1 MDMNGTLTVEPWDQ
15 PRRCVLCHRILSS
28 EIEVEATSIC
38 GDCKFLF
45 LEDRN
50 IQHNSTRQTR
60 YNNSSSESIEN
71 IQFPDTM
78 NLVTVSEDGNQSRQ
92 WRRVLS
98 DTELSDGFDSDVS
111 VEVDSN
117 MSANLPEDDASLNQS
132 NSDDEF
138 EEVENTVGSLVGRVQ
153 LHRSLATNGRNLPS
167 DWLNEIL
174 SPEAENLE
182 RSRYVGNAGDY
193 LDARGFEQL
202 LERLAE
208 TDGSRRGAPPAAV
221 SFVKNLERVVVED
234 DGGGGLVCVICKDSV
249 CVGGVVNRLPCLHV
263 YHPSCI
269 IPWLN
274 ARNTC
279 PLCRYELP
287 TDEKECERRRRRRR
301 NSRSQQVEMEEDAS
315 SGGGGRWWVVA
326 APLASMVAIGV
337 VVWLGGGVNRSRRWW
352 CVL

>member
-1 MDMNGTLTVEPWDQ
+1 
-15 PRRCVLCHRILSS
+15 
-28 EIEVEATSIC
+28 
-38 GDCKFLF
+38 
-45 LEDRN
+45 
-50 IQHNSTRQTR
+50 
-60 YNNSSSESIEN
+60 
-71 IQFPDTM
+71 M
-78 NLVTVSEDGNQSRQ
+78 NLVTVSEHGNQSRR

-98 DTELSDGFDSDVS
+98 DTESDGFDSDVS

-117 MSANLPEDDASLNQS
+117 MSAYPRQDDASLNQS
-132 NSDDEF
+132 NSDDDDEF
-138 EEVENTVGSLVGRVQ
+138 EEVENTDGSLVSRVQ
-153 LHRSLATNGRNLPS
+153 LHRSLATNGRNLPV

-221 SFVKNLERVVVED
+221 SFVKNLELVVVGED
-234 DGGGGLVCVICKDSV
+234 EGLVCVICKDSV
-249 CVGGVVNRLPCLHV
+249 CVGSVVNRLPCLHV

-269 IPWLN
+269 MPWLN
-274 ARNTC
+274 TRNTC

-287 TDEKECERRRRRRR
+287 TDDKECERRRRR
-301 NSRSQQVEMEEDAS
+301 SRSHQVEMEEQVGDDAS

-352 CVL
+352 CAL

>member
-1 MDMNGTLTVEPWDQ
+1 MDMNGTIAVEPWDQ
-15 PRRCVLCHRILSS
+15 PRRCVLCHRIVSS
-28 EIEVEATSIC
+28 EIESDGEVETTSIC

-45 LEDRN
+45 LEDSH
-50 IQHNSTRQTR
+50 IQHTTRQTR
-60 YNNSSSESIEN
+60 YNNTRSESSEN
-71 IQFPDTM
+71 IQFRE
-78 NLVTVSEDGNQSRQ
+78 SEHGNQSRR

-98 DTELSDGFDSDVS
+98 DTESDGFDSDVS
-111 VEVDSN
+111 VQVDTH
-117 MSANLPEDDASLNQS
+117 PDDASLNQS
-132 NSDDEF
+132 NSDDDEF

-153 LHRSLATNGRNLPS
+153 LHRSLATNGRNLPA

-208 TDGSRRGAPPAAV
+208 TDGSRWGAPPAAA
-221 SFVKNLERVVVED
+221 SFVKSLEQVVVGDD
-234 DGGGGLVCVICKDSV
+234 DGDLVCVICKDSV
-249 CVGGVVNRLPCLHV
+249 CVGSVMNRLPCLHV

-269 IPWLN
+269 MAWLN

-287 TDEKECERRRRRRR
+287 TDDKECERRRRR
-301 NSRSQQVEMEEDAS
+301 SRSERQYAS

-326 APLASMVAIGV
+326 VPLASMVAIGV
-337 VVWLGGGVNRSRRWW
+337 VVWLGGGVDRSRRW

>member
-1 MDMNGTLTVEPWDQ
+1 MDTNGTIAVEPWDQ

-28 EIEVEATSIC
+28 EIDSDGEVEATSIC

-45 LEDRN
+45 LEDN
-50 IQHNSTRQTR
+50 HIQHTTRQTR
-60 YNNSSSESIEN
+60 YNNTTLSESEEN
-71 IQFPDTM
+71 IQFRG
-78 NLVTVSEDGNQSRQ
+78 SEHRNQL
-92 WRRVLS
+92 RRRRIVLS
-98 DTELSDGFDSDVS
+98 DTESDGFDSDVS
-111 VEVDSN
+111 VQVDTH
-117 MSANLPEDDASLNQS
+117 PDDASLNRS
-132 NSDDEF
+132 NSDNDDEF
-138 EEVENTVGSLVGRVQ
+138 EEIENTVGSLVGRVQ
-153 LHRSLATNGRNLPS
+153 LHRSLATNGRNLPA

-208 TDGSRRGAPPAAV
+208 TDGSRWGAPPAAA
-221 SFVKNLERVVVED
+221 SFVKSLER
-234 DGGGGLVCVICKDSV
+234 DSV
-249 CVGGVVNRLPCLHV
+249 CVGSVMNRLPCLHV

-269 IPWLN
+269 MAWLN

-287 TDEKECERRRRRRR
+287 TDDKECERRRRR
-301 NSRSQQVEMEEDAS
+301 SRSERQYAS

-326 APLASMVAIGV
+326 VPLVSMVTIGV
-337 VVWLGGGVNRSRRWW
+337 VVWLGGGVDRSRRW